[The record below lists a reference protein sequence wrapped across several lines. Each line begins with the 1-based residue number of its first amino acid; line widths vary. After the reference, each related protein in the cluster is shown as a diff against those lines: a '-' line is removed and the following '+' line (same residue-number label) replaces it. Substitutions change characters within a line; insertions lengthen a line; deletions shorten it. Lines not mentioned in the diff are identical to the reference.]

1 MRGVS
6 LGVAVVA
13 VGLFFVGLG
22 AAPFLDPPEGLH
34 ASITRE
40 MVRGGDW
47 ITLHLD
53 GVRYFDKPPL
63 FYWLMSAAFSVAGP
77 TPFAA
82 RFWSALAGVGC
93 AAVTAWLGV
102 LLGGPRLGLLAGLMV
117 ATNLGMFLYARI
129 VKPDLVF
136 ILCIVLAYAG
146 FAVAYRGGGRV
157 GLVVSYASLG
167 LATMSK
173 DILGAIG
180 PLVVVGLFFW
190 LTRERPLHAWLPW
203 WGGGLAAAIALPWY
217 LLVEAR
223 NRGFL
228 WYTIVDNHLLNF
240 LRQRMFPDEDV
251 PLSALEFLVVTA
263 LAFLPW
269 ALALPWAFRRALAR
283 PWQGA
288 TARLWVLVALWPLVV
303 IGFFTVSAFKLP
315 HYGLPAFPA
324 LALLAARVWDESID
338 AAPGSVPPRALV
350 TPVLVLFALAAAA
363 FVAVWSGL
371 LPIPTGAL
379 ASLDV
384 ATRNMTSRGGPAVQS
399 PLEPWM
405 PILGKAALIFGAATV
420 AMAVAAW
427 RRSAALGVGVALATM
442 VAFLPAIAGEGM
454 AQFARARSARAVAE
468 ALAVRLRPGDLVAH
482 EGPLENSGSVLL
494 LLAEPVKVVNGLH
507 SNLAFGATFPEAR
520 DIFWDSPRLQRAWS
534 EPGRRFLVTS
544 VPPQR
549 SVVRTLPPGA
559 THVLA
564 QGGGRWL
571 YSNVAD

>member
-6 LGVAVVA
+6 FGVAVVA
-13 VGLFFVGLG
+13 AGLYFIGLG

-47 ITLHLD
+47 MTLHLD

-63 FYWLMSAAFSVAGP
+63 FYWLMSAAFWVAGP
-77 TPFAA
+77 TPLAA
-82 RFWSALAGVGC
+82 RFWSALPAVGC
-93 AAVTAWLGV
+93 VAVTARLGV

-129 VKPDLVF
+129 VKPDLAF

-146 FAVAYRGGGRV
+146 FAVAYRGGGRA
-157 GLVVSYASLG
+157 GLVLFYVSLG
-167 LATMSK
+167 LATMTK
-173 DILGAIG
+173 DILGAVG
-180 PLVVVGLFFW
+180 PLFVVGLFFW

-203 WGGGLAAAIALPWY
+203 WGVLLAAVIALPWY

-240 LRQRMFPDEDV
+240 FRQRMFPDEDV

-269 ALALPWAFRRALAR
+269 SLALPWAFRRALAR

-288 TARLWVLVALWPLVV
+288 TERLWVLFALWPLVV
-303 IGFFTVSAFKLP
+303 IAFFTVSAFKLP

-324 LALLAARVWDESID
+324 LALLVARVWDESID
-338 AAPGSVPPRALV
+338 AAPGSMRPLALV
-350 TPVLVLFALAAAA
+350 TPVLVLFALVAAA
-363 FVAVWSGL
+363 FAAVWSGL
-371 LPIPTGAL
+371 VPIPTGAL

-384 ATRNMTSRGGPAVQS
+384 ATRNVTARGGSAVSS
-399 PLEPWM
+399 PLTPWM
-405 PILGKAALIFGAATV
+405 PTLLKATVIFGVATA

-442 VAFLPAIAGEGM
+442 VAFLPVIAGEGM

-468 ALAVRLRPGDLVAH
+468 GLAARLRPGDLVAH

-494 LLAEPVKVVNGLH
+494 VLDRPVKVVDGLH
-507 SNLAFGATFPEAR
+507 SNLAFGATFPESR
-520 DIFWDSPRLQRAWS
+520 DVFWDSPRFRRAWS
-534 EPGRRFLVTS
+534 EPGRHFLVTG
-544 VPPQR
+544 VPPHR
-549 SVVRTLPPGA
+549 SVVRSLPAGT
-559 THVLA
+559 THVLV

-571 YSNVAD
+571 YSNVRD